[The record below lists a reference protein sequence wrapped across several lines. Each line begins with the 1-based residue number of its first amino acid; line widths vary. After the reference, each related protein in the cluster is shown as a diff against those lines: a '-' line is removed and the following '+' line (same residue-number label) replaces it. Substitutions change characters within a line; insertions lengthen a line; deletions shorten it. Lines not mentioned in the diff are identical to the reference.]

1 MSYSIPLIRSAVV
14 VPFLR
19 WMKENGRPV
28 QDHLEA
34 VGLGFV
40 SPDQKELPIPLF
52 SVFALFRLMAKLEGP
67 DIPARVI
74 TAHSL
79 FDLGNFGQVILGSR
93 SPRDALVRIVNV
105 IPRYSTH
112 EQVSLWP
119 VPRGQS
125 LRAGWS
131 MLLDDE
137 AMHLTQQFTAGLA
150 CALCK
155 ATGLPGAA
163 PRSLRVRPHPVYGL
177 EHLRERFGPALG
189 VAHEAPA
196 EIDFDDGILDLPLRF
211 GAMAAPEAIPADWES
226 LKGDGSFSHSARLVL
241 NAMGTQDLT
250 LQRLADLAGMS
261 TRSLQRA
268 FTKEGTQ
275 FRQLM
280 DESRRDAAMVLL
292 KTQTGRLDIV
302 AAELGFAEQ
311 SALSRAVKRWT
322 GENPKDFRHAQA
334 RELRTG
340 LTRRR

>member
-28 QDHLEA
+28 QDRLEV

-52 SVFALFRLMAKLEGP
+52 SVFAMFRLMAKLEGP

-93 SPRDALVRIVNV
+93 SPRDALARIVIV
-105 IPRYSTH
+105 MPRYSTH

-131 MLLDDE
+131 MQLDDE

-155 ATGLPGAA
+155 ATGLPAAA
-163 PRSLRVRPHPVYGL
+163 PRSVRVRPHPVYGL

-189 VAHEAPA
+189 VAQEAPA
-196 EIDFDDGILDLPLRF
+196 EIDFDDSILDLPLRF
-211 GAMAAPEAIPADWES
+211 GAMAAPEAIRADWDA

-268 FTKEGTQ
+268 FTKEGTR
-275 FRQLM
+275 FRELM
-280 DESRRDAAMVLL
+280 DKSRRDVAMGLL

-322 GENPKDFRHAQA
+322 GATPQEFRHTMA
-334 RELRTG
+334 RE
-340 LTRRR
+340 

>member
-28 QDHLEA
+28 QDRLEA

-40 SPDQKELPIPLF
+40 APDQKELPIPLF
-52 SVFALFRLMAKLEGP
+52 SVFALFRMMAKLEGP

-93 SPRDALVRIVNV
+93 SPRDALTRIVNV
-105 IPRYSTH
+105 MPRYSTH

-119 VPRGQS
+119 MPHGQS

-189 VAHEAPA
+189 AAHEAPA

-322 GENPKDFRHAQA
+322 GTTPQDFRHAQA
-334 RELRTG
+334 RELRTS